1 MLQSKL
7 LSPEQA
13 QRLVEELL
21 NQYGLGAIPQIRVAR
36 LADGDWQI
44 KYNSVTHV
52 HAPMNEVEWHA
63 WLESKFGPD
72 LKEKLATLEG

>member
-1 MLQSKL
+1 MQHPK

-21 NQYGLGAIPQIRVAR
+21 NQYGLGAIPKVRVAM

-44 KYNSVTHV
+44 RYNSVTHV
-52 HAPMNEVEWHA
+52 HAPMTEVEWHA

-72 LKEKLATLEG
+72 LREKLATLEG